1 MTETLTQD
9 QFRPHVGKLA
19 RFAGTRHALVIDR
32 VDGDGQVPAG
42 LSRAPFVIVFRG
54 PAGREALLP
63 EGLYDCE
70 IEDGPTVNL
79 YVMPI
84 HTPAPGRQEY
94 QAVFN

>member
-1 MTETLTQD
+1 MTEVLTQD
-9 QFRPHVGKLA
+9 HFAPHVGKLA
-19 RFAGTRHALVIDR
+19 RFVGTRHALVIDR
-32 VDGDGQVPAG
+32 VEGDGRVPDGMA
-42 LSRAPFVIVFRG
+42 RAPFVVIFRG
-54 PAGREALLP
+54 PVGREALLS

-70 IEDGPTVNL
+70 IEAGPTVNI